1 MKIGMVVAVEIDAV
15 LERYGQPERTDKHG
29 EFTVRVYNIHGSEL
43 IVAHSGVGEISA
55 AACTQLLISVYGA
68 EMILNFGVVGGLTEE
83 MSKTTSCVVEKIV
96 HYDFDCEAIDGTA
109 VGQYAG
115 FPDVYIPTD
124 KRLRALALA
133 VSPGLTPVVCASGD
147 KFIAEREKK
156 EALHE
161 KFGADICEMESA
173 GIALTSY
180 RNGIPCLLIKTVS
193 DGISGGAEEYLSEVR
208 KTSAVCLAVADRILE
223 EGL

>member
-1 MKIGMVVAVEIDAV
+1 MRIGMVVAVEIDAV
-15 LERYGQPERTDKHG
+15 LERYGEPQRMEKHG
-29 EFTVRVYNIHGSEL
+29 EFTVRVYNVHGSEL
-43 IVAHSGVGEISA
+43 IIAHSGVGEISA

-83 MSKTTSCVVEKIV
+83 MSKTTACVVEKVV

-124 KRLRALALA
+124 ERLRAAALRIA
-133 VSPGLTPVVCASGD
+133 PELKQVICASGD
-147 KFIAEREKK
+147 KFVADREKK

-161 KFGADICEMESA
+161 RFGADICEMESA
-173 GIALTSY
+173 GIALTSF
-180 RNGIPCLLIKTVS
+180 RNKVPCLLIKTVS

-208 KTSAVCLAVADRILE
+208 KTSAVCLSVADMILE